1 MYQKLNKKAKK
12 DITSSF
18 LNYYQNKHSHDID
31 SEIYISNLKN
41 V

>member
-18 LNYYQNKHSHDID
+18 LNYYQNKHSHDI
-31 SEIYISNLKN
+31 IYISNLKN